1 MRKKRALISVFDKSG
16 IVDFAKSLCG
26 MGWEIISTGGTSRKL
41 KEEGLEVMDISDL
54 TRFPECFDG
63 RVKTLHPN
71 VEGGILAIR
80 DNDKHRQQMA
90 ELGIEPIDMVV
101 CNLYP
106 FKQTILKEGVS
117 HEEIIENIDIGG
129 PTMIRA
135 AAKNY
140 PFVTVIT
147 DPEDYGKVLAE
158 IKEQGDTTPET
169 KETLAAK
176 VFIHTAHYDAL
187 IANYFSN
194 RLGIHSPKTLT
205 LTFEKKQDLRYGENP
220 HQRATFYTQVQ
231 GTEGTL
237 TGATQLQGKELSYNN
252 IGDTDGALEALK
264 EFDEPTI
271 VAAKHANPCG
281 VGSGEVLSEAF
292 KKAYEADP
300 VSIYGGI
307 VAANREV
314 DKATAE
320 LMAPIFLEVV
330 VAPSFSEEAMAI
342 LGKKKNLRLLQLPHI
357 DKRDYTAPKAK
368 TVLGG
373 LLIQDMDLKLL
384 DGEVK
389 VMTERQPT
397 AKEMDDLLFAWKVVK
412 HTKSNAIVL
421 AKDKCT
427 TGVGPGQVSRIWALE
442 NAIRQSGER
451 IAGSVLASDA
461 FFPFADCVEAAHK
474 AGVTA
479 IIQPGGSIRDEESIA
494 AANRY
499 GIAMVFTG
507 IRHFKH

>member
-1 MRKKRALISVFDKSG
+1 MR
-16 IVDFAKSLCG
+16 
-26 MGWEIISTGGTSRKL
+26 
-41 KEEGLEVMDISDL
+41 DISEV

-71 VEGGILAIR
+71 VEGGILAVR
-80 DNDKHRQQMA
+80 DNDKHKQQME

-106 FKQTILKEGVS
+106 FKQTVLKEGVS

-147 DPEDYGKVLAE
+147 DPEDYERVIGE
-158 IKEQGDTTPET
+158 IRKEGDTSLAT
-169 KETLAAK
+169 KELLAAK
-176 VFIHTAHYDAL
+176 VFVHTAHYDAL

-194 RLGIHSPKTLT
+194 RVGMHSPKTLT
-205 LTFEKKQDLRYGENP
+205 LTYEKKQDLRYGENP
-220 HQRATFYTQVQ
+220 HQKAAFYTQIRE
-231 GTEGTL
+231 TEGTL

-264 EFDEPTI
+264 EFGEPTV

-281 VGSGEVLSEAF
+281 VGSAETLAEAF
-292 KKAYEADP
+292 KKAYDADP

-307 VAANREV
+307 VAVNREV

-330 VAPSFSEEAMAI
+330 VAPSFSEEA
-342 LGKKKNLRLLQLPHI
+342 LEVLRKKKNLRLLRLPHI
-357 DKRDYTAPKAK
+357 EKHDYTAPKAK

-373 LLIQDMDLKLL
+373 LLIQDMDLQLL
-384 DGEVK
+384 DGEMKTV
-389 VMTERQPT
+389 TERKPT
-397 AKEMDDLLFAWKVVK
+397 EKEMEDLLFAWKVVK

-442 NAIRQSGER
+442 NAIRQGGER
-451 IAGSVLASDA
+451 IPGSVLASDA
-461 FFPFADCVEAAHK
+461 FFPFPDCVEAAHE

-494 AANRY
+494 AANKY
-499 GIAMVFTG
+499 GIAMIFTG